1 MKTKQTRR
9 VINPCNDNEVHNG
22 STQREINQDSKHQNN
37 KKTKNLKP
45 KTHATAPHV
54 VIF

>member
-1 MKTKQTRR
+1 MVQHNEKAIKIQSIKT
-9 VINPCNDNEVHNG
+9 I
-22 STQREINQDSKHQNN
+22 